1 MKRIPDYPL
10 ISVIIPVFNKERFMD
25 ACIESVVCQTY
36 NAIEILLIDDGS
48 TDSSGEKCDGWL
60 LIDPRVKVTHTKNNG
75 VSAARNMGLKLSKGQ
90 FITFVDADD
99 TLASNAIE
107 TMYRGISADKVDM
120 WTSYLDKELWEWS
133 GRYYSKYLLNKRKT
147 AVWGCI
153 FKSDIAKSARFPEEL
168 INNEDFV
175 YLYYISRITNRV
187 AGNHISKRN
196 VYKYNQSDEQ
206 SLCKQASI
214 GRVNST
220 LRAVQYVE
228 KITPDDL
235 RTDFELFAFNMY
247 VYVLSN
253 CPYDNTATESLVLSK
268 KDLGRYLRE
277 HYIQW
282 AKCPMRASGMGVVKA
297 TCCALFPLAYS
308 RFVSFIKGVGNG
320 K

>member
-1 MKRIPDYPL
+1 MKYSPEYPL
-10 ISVIIPVFNKERFMD
+10 ISVIIPVFNKEKFID
-25 ACIESVVCQTY
+25 ACLDSVVCQTY

-48 TDSSGEKCDGWL
+48 IDASGEKCDGWSL
-60 LIDPRVKVTHTKNNG
+60 KDPRVKVTHTKNNG
-75 VSAARNMGLKLSKGQ
+75 VSAARNMGLKLSIGQ
-90 FITFVDADD
+90 YITYVDADD

-107 TMYRGISADKVDM
+107 VMYQGITADKLDM
-120 WTSYLDKELWEWS
+120 WTSYLDKELWDWS
-133 GRYYSKYLLNKRKT
+133 GNNYSKYLLNKRKT

-187 AGNHISKRN
+187 AGNHISKHN
-196 VYKYNQSDEQ
+196 VYKYNQSDKQ
-206 SLCKQASI
+206 SLCKQISI

-220 LRAVQYVE
+220 LRAVRYVE
-228 KITPDDL
+228 KITPGDL

-253 CPYDNTATESLVLSK
+253 CPYENKATESLVLSK

-277 HYIQW
+277 HFIQW
-282 AKCPMRASGMGVVKA
+282 LRYSTRKSGMGVVKA
-297 TCCALFPLAYS
+297 TCCSFFPSAYS
-308 RFVSFIKGVGNG
+308 RFVSFIKGVSNG